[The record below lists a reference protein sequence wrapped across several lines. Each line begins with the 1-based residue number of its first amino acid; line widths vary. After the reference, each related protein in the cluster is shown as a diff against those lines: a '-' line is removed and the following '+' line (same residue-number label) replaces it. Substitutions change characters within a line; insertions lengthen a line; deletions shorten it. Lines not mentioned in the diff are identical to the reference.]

1 MAKQKKKRN
10 KKYKKYR
17 QNYVTGDRV
26 DMRNG
31 GRVGYQTG
39 DIVKGSPIQK
49 AFRKAQLL
57 KEEDE
62 MSIQRENTVQPS
74 TSPNVT
80 EKNVRTVDPKDRPNY
95 TDNRTL
101 TKMPEQNNPR
111 DEMIFAD
118 NMQSAAMGIDG
129 IMGGNSR
136 RSGNQRNG
144 GGNQRNGGG
153 DQQGGGNQ
161 QGGGGNQQGGGGNQ
175 QGGGGN
181 QQTPTDEFTGMT
193 DKQIQDLFESERGQR
208 VIETGRTAQD
218 IAEGKLPDLPE
229 AEVEKVSQ
237 EGTTASTIQMDA
249 TTPAEAST
257 IAQTAPE
264 QVAQADTTT
273 AQTPEQIR
281 ASQMEA
287 ATVDTQAQVDAA
299 QGQVSDQSIA
309 QAAKVDRVAPIEGAE
324 VEIPEGALTDRV
336 VGSIS
341 EGAKAIAAQN
351 AGTSLSRITRAKKQL
366 SKAGLSDSDIQEIG
380 NDPEALED
388 RLADFSEQE
397 RGIIAGLPEEAL
409 VSTQL
414 NGLLEGMENGEI
426 PPWAKPAVT
435 QVEQMLAARGLSAS
449 SVGRDGLFNAII
461 QSALP
466 IAQSNAQAIQQ
477 SVSQQRNIEAQEAE
491 ANAQRMQQT
500 ALTNANNVFQMD
512 MAQFSSDQQIA
523 LSNSKFLQTVGLTE
537 ASNEQQSTIQ
547 NAALMSQA
555 NLTEA
560 DFNQRSQ
567 IQNAQAF
574 LQMDMA
580 NLTNQQQ
587 SNVLKAQQEQQRIL
601 SNQSATNAA
610 RQFNSASENQTN
622 QFMATL
628 EANINQFNTAQMN
641 ANSQF
646 NAQSINAAAARDAN
660 RVADVNK
667 ANAAILNQVSQF
679 NAQLDFNREQWNSAN
694 EQAIV
699 NSNINWRRQSN
710 LADTAAQ
717 NAVNQ
722 QNAQNAFNLTSS
734 ALSFL
739 WQELRDQADYDFKWA
754 TDTANRKLNA
764 MIAAASSEGD
774 AAKNWSTNFDKASNT
789 VDRIFG
795 ET

>member
-1 MAKQKKKRN
+1 MAKKQKKKRN
-10 KKYKKYR
+10 KKYKQKYTTDKR
-17 QNYVTGDRV
+17 L

-39 DIVKGSPIQK
+39 DVVKGNPIQQ
-49 AFRKAQLL
+49 AFQRNKM
-57 KEEDE
+57 KKEDE
-62 MSIQRENTVQPS
+62 MSIQRQDEPKPAIPVD
-74 TSPNVT
+74 
-80 EKNVRTVDPKDRPNY
+80 KVRPVLSGEMKEIDIA
-95 TDNRTL
+95 
-101 TKMPEQNNPR
+101 KMPVNQEQRPDRSN
-111 DEMIFAD
+111 MVFAD
-118 NMQSAAMGIDG
+118 NMDRASMTVDNAMDG
-129 IMGGNSR
+129 RGRGR
-136 RSGNQRNG
+136 
-144 GGNQRNGGG
+144 GG
-153 DQQGGGNQ
+153 DVGGRKDEPRDPPNGQATITGNNGFIYSWNGFKYVNTGQ
-161 QGGGGNQQGGGGNQ
+161 KAGGTTTTDTTTEQ
-175 QGGGGN
+175 
-181 QQTPTDEFTGMT
+181 DEFAGMT
-193 DKQIQDLFESERGQR
+193 DKQKQDLFESERGQR

-218 IAEGKLPDLPE
+218 IAAGKLPDLPQAE
-229 AEVEKVSQ
+229 AVKISQ
-237 EGTTASTIQMDA
+237 EGTTADTVQMDV
-249 TTPAEAST
+249 TTPAQATT
-257 IAQTAPE
+257 IDQVAPE
-264 QVAQADTTT
+264 TVTEATATT
-273 AQTPEQIR
+273 AATPAQIQ
-281 ASQMEA
+281 AGQMDA

-309 QAAKVDRVAPIEGAE
+309 QAAQVDRVAPIEGAE

-336 VGSIS
+336 VGTIS
-341 EGAKAIAAQN
+341 EGAKATAAQN
-351 AGTSLSRITRAKKQL
+351 AGTSLARITRAKKQL
-366 SKAGLSDSDIQEIG
+366 TKAGLSQADIQEIG
-380 NDPEALED
+380 NDPAALEA
-388 RLADFSEQE
+388 RLADFSEKE
-397 RGIIAGLPEEAL
+397 RGVIAGLPEEAL

-449 SVGRDGLFNAII
+449 SVGRDNLFNAII
-461 QSALP
+461 QSAMP

-477 SVSQQRNIEAQEAE
+477 SVSQQKSIEAQEAE
-491 ANAQRMQQT
+491 ANAQRRQQT

-537 ASNEQQSTIQ
+537 ASNDQQAAIQ

-555 NLTEA
+555 NLAEA
-560 DFNQRSQ
+560 DFNQKAQ

-580 NLTNQQQ
+580 NLNNQQQ

-601 SNQSATNAA
+601 SNQSAQNAA
-610 RQFNSASENQTN
+610 RQFNAASENQTN
-622 QFMATL
+622 QFMASL
-628 EANINQFNTAQMN
+628 QANINQFNATQMN

-646 NAQSINAAAARDAN
+646 NAQSRNAAAARGAN
-660 RVADVNK
+660 RTADINK

-694 EQAIV
+694 EQAII

-710 LADTAAQ
+710 MADTAAQ

-722 QNAQNAFNLTSS
+722 QNVQNAFGLTSS

-774 AAKNWSTNFDKASNT
+774 AAKNWSTNFKNASST
-789 VDRIFG
+789 VDSIFG
-795 ET
+795 GT